1 MSKPVICIGAA
12 LVDELFHAREKMMM
26 HTTNEVTGT
35 RTAGGVARNIAHQL
49 SLLDIPVQLISVFG
63 NDADGDWLKNACTET
78 GMLLDAS
85 ITAPVPTGKYTAII
99 NTDGSMFTA
108 LLTNAALHL
117 ITPDYLQEKEALL

>member
-26 HTTNEVTGT
+26 HTTNEVTST
-35 RTAGGVARNIAHQL
+35 RTAGGVARNIGHQL

-63 NDADGDWLKNACTET
+63 NDADGEWLKKECTDT

-85 ITAPVPTGKYTAII
+85 ITAPVPTGKVYQPVNRFNSDVRI
-99 NTDGSMFTA
+99 NQYISGIAEQGFFF
-108 LLTNAALHL
+108 L
-117 ITPDYLQEKEALL
+117 